1 MEGKNKKI
9 AVIGASIIGLYT
21 ALKLQKKG
29 FEVSVFEKND
39 KVGGKLCSGLIS
51 KRIQQELIIPDGLY
65 EREVNNILVHFPKK
79 DIRISVS
86 PSFLQFERSKLDE
99 YIFNLAKSEGVKFF
113 FNTEITEIPKGFFKI
128 IACDGSLSKM
138 RKLTS
143 KDSPNFHLG
152 VQYFVE
158 KKGHNEQIEIWP
170 KIFSNNGYGFLWKIP
185 GKEFIEYGGMGQ
197 TDKVLKGLANLLDR
211 NNIIFDRS
219 KIKSALI
226 PQGLCFSENDRVFL
240 LGDSAGM
247 TKPTTGGGVIWGI
260 TACNMLIENFSNF
273 KKAEVKIKRFFQPKI
288 LKGKLEVKAG
298 YFVGEKLPLLLPE
311 NFSIDAD
318 LF

>member
-1 MEGKNKKI
+1 MEEKNKKI

-29 FEVSVFEKND
+29 FEMSVFEKND

-65 EREVNNILVHFPKK
+65 EREVSNILVHFPKK
-79 DIRISVS
+79 DIGINVS

-99 YIFNLAKSEGVKFF
+99 YIFNLAKDQGVKFF
-113 FNTEITEIPKGFFKI
+113 FNTEITEIPQGFFKV
-128 IACDGSLSKM
+128 IACDGSLSKI
-138 RKLTS
+138 RKLIS
-143 KDSPNFHLG
+143 KDSPNFRLG
-152 VQYFVE
+152 IQYFIE
-158 KKGHNEQIEIWP
+158 KKNKEEQIEIWP
-170 KIFSNNGYGFLWKIP
+170 KIFLSNEYGFLWKIP

-197 TDKVLKGLANLLDR
+197 ADKVLEELINLLER
-211 NNIIFDRS
+211 NNIVFDRD

-226 PQGLCFSENDRVFL
+226 PQGLCFSQNDRVFL

-260 TACNMLIENFSNF
+260 TACNILVENFPDF
-273 KKAEVKIKRFFQPKI
+273 KRAKAKIKRFFQPKI
-288 LKGKLEVKAG
+288 LKGKLEVMAG
-298 YFVGEKLPLLLPE
+298 YFIGEKLPLLLPKD
-311 NFSIDAD
+311 FLIDAD